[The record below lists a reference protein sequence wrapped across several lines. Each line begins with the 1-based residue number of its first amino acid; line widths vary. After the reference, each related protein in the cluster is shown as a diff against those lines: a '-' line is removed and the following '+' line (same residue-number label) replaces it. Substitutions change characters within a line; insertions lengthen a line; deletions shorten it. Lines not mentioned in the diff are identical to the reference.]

1 MSGYRNNI
9 IMKDDEDRNDS
20 NVESQIKYGLMA
32 AQQYQENRQ
41 RLSLSTQEDMLD
53 ATFGTR
59 LPEGTTTM
67 PSLTE
72 DEYVQLQSS
81 IRKHANQ
88 RRENVIAR
96 LRDQLTEYH
105 SLLDQLHTIAAK
117 NKVLQRTVLDR
128 DNRIDALEQEL
139 VVLKRKERYQ
149 QQHDTMISDRSGG
162 GTRRIS
168 IHSSSSLQQPAIFQQ
183 PISISIPSS
192 SSAFQYQANNIIPE
206 VTPRYISSSNLFCC
220 SLNNNNNKY
229 SAPEQP
235 TIGDGYY
242 TTSPMMLPSN
252 NQVSSNNHNNNTQVY
267 TDDHDQSPAGHS
279 PTRVEKKRTISDINT
294 DESSSSYDVICMTM
308 SSNNHQPA
316 TKRLKK
322 E

>member
-1 MSGYRNNI
+1 
-9 IMKDDEDRNDS
+9 MKDNEDRNDS

-32 AQQYQENRQ
+32 ARQYQEHRQ
-41 RLSLSTQEDMLD
+41 RLSPSTQEDMLD

-81 IRKHANQ
+81 VRQHANQ
-88 RRENVIAR
+88 RRENVITR

-139 VVLKRKERYQ
+139 AVLKRKERYQ
-149 QQHDTMISDRSGG
+149 QQHDTMINARSGGG

-168 IHSSSSLQQPAIFQQ
+168 IHSSSSLQQPAILQQ

-192 SSAFQYQANNIIPE
+192 SSAFQYQANNIIHE

-267 TDDHDQSPAGHS
+267 TDDDHDQSPAGHS

>member
-1 MSGYRNNI
+1 
-9 IMKDDEDRNDS
+9 
-20 NVESQIKYGLMA
+20 
-32 AQQYQENRQ
+32 
-41 RLSLSTQEDMLD
+41 
-53 ATFGTR
+53 
-59 LPEGTTTM
+59 
-67 PSLTE
+67 
-72 DEYVQLQSS
+72 
-81 IRKHANQ
+81 
-88 RRENVIAR
+88 
-96 LRDQLTEYH
+96 
-105 SLLDQLHTIAAK
+105 
-117 NKVLQRTVLDR
+117 
-128 DNRIDALEQEL
+128 
-139 VVLKRKERYQ
+139 
-149 QQHDTMISDRSGG
+149 MISDRSGG

-168 IHSSSSLQQPAIFQQ
+168 IQSSSSLQQPAILQQ

-192 SSAFQYQANNIIPE
+192 SSAFQYQANNNNIIHE
-206 VTPRYISSSNLFCC
+206 VTPRHISSSNCNLFCC
-220 SLNNNNNKY
+220 SLNNNNKY

-252 NQVSSNNHNNNTQVY
+252 NQVSSNNHNIQVY
-267 TDDHDQSPAGHS
+267 TDDHDQSPADHS